1 MRANE
6 FIQEG
11 VNDPAIFKVVF
22 VVGGPGS
29 GKSYVSNKLGLNAM
43 GFVTVNSDVAFEYL
57 MKKHDIDPKMP
68 PEEKEKRDV
77 IRSRAKEITTTKN
90 DLAIEGRL
98 GLHIDGT
105 GDDYDK
111 IANLKRN
118 FEQLG
123 YDCFLVVVNTKLEV
137 ARQRNQMRAR
147 TVPDKIVT
155 TSWYDVQDNI
165 GRFANIFKYLS
176 IIDNSGDAKST
187 EEQINKV
194 HSKLERFAEM
204 PPSKPAAK
212 EWIASQKKV
221 NEKWSAKY
229 KRSINCNNPKGFS
242 QRAHCQGRKKANEA
256 QMDEVGKFINAAL
269 KKAGYEFI
277 GKGYDAQVWMK
288 DEGTV
293 VKILMPEAQENEAI
307 ESFKDFY
314 KFVKSNPSVNL
325 PVFKKVDGREVF
337 KFTIK
342 GKPFMQFGMEQLYP
356 IKEGSLDEWV
366 VWMMA
371 DLSAKGMDWASAK
384 DDMMAER
391 GKFAKEFGAQN
402 DSKMNEYK
410 SLYDTLTKLYKAGM
424 KKGYGWDPHTENVMR
439 RSDGTLVITDP
450 WSV

>member
-1 MRANE
+1 MRSQE
-6 FIQEG
+6 F
-11 VNDPAIFKVVF
+11 
-22 VVGGPGS
+22 
-29 GKSYVSNKLGLNAM
+29 VS
-43 GFVTVNSDVAFEYL
+43 
-57 MKKHDIDPKMP
+57 
-68 PEEKEKRDV
+68 
-77 IRSRAKEITTTKN
+77 
-90 DLAIEGRL
+90 
-98 GLHIDGT
+98 
-105 GDDYDK
+105 
-111 IANLKRN
+111 
-118 FEQLG
+118 
-123 YDCFLVVVNTKLEV
+123 
-137 ARQRNQMRAR
+137 
-147 TVPDKIVT
+147 
-155 TSWYDVQDNI
+155 
-165 GRFANIFKYLS
+165 
-176 IIDNSGDAKST
+176 
-187 EEQINKV
+187 
-194 HSKLERFAEM
+194 
-204 PPSKPAAK
+204 
-212 EWIASQKKV
+212 
-221 NEKWSAKY
+221 EKWSAKY

-256 QMDEVGKFINAAL
+256 QMDEVGKFINSAL
-269 KKAGYEFI
+269 RKAGYQFI

-325 PVFKKVDGREVF
+325 PVFKKVDGREVY
-337 KFTIK
+337 KFSIK

-391 GKFAKEFGAQN
+391 GKFAKEFSAQN

>member
-6 FIQEG
+6 FVQEG

-29 GKSYVSNKLGLNAM
+29 GKSYVSRALGLNSM

-57 MKKHDIDPKMP
+57 MGKHNIDPKMP
-68 PEEKEKRDV
+68 PEEKQKRDV
-77 IRSRAKEITTTKN
+77 VRNRAKEITGKKS

-98 GLHIDGT
+98 GIHIDGT

-111 IANLKRN
+111 VANLKKN
-118 FEQLG
+118 FERLG
-123 YDCFLVVVNTKLEV
+123 YDSYIVIVNTKLEV
-137 ARQRNQMRAR
+137 ARQRNQMRDR

-155 TSWYDVQDNI
+155 SSWYDVQDNI
-165 GRFANIFKYLS
+165 GRFAHLFQNMS
-176 IIDNSGDAKST
+176 IIDNSGDAKAT
-187 EEQINKV
+187 EAQINKV
-194 HSKLERFAEM
+194 HTNLLKFVKE
-204 PPSKPAAK
+204 PPNKPAARQ
-212 EWIASQKKV
+212 WIADQQKVSEEVKKDGTYV
-221 NEKWSAKY
+221 
-229 KRSINCNNPKGFS
+229 I
-242 QRAHCQGRKKANEA
+242 RAMTYEA
-256 QMDEVGKFINAAL
+256 QMDEVGKFINNAL
-269 KKAGYEFI
+269 KKAGYQFI

-307 ESFKDFY
+307 ESFKTFY
-314 KFVKSNPSVNL
+314 SFVKKNPSPNL

-391 GKFAKEFGAQN
+391 GKFAKEFSAQN

-424 KKGYGWDPHTENVMR
+424 KKGYGWDPHTENVMQ

-450 WSV
+450 WA